1 MLTEL
6 LLRCRHCS
14 SVAMTWGVLEIVI
27 SLVNAAFYRALA
39 FMFEDY
45 IVNLSRQMQTV
56 LSYIPLKGD
65 FFKGPLKGFFSY
77 AHWSNVNSVL
87 RVIVFAH
94 TLAYS
99 VHKLR
104 MCHASELVTS
114 CLWLFFT
121 KKLVRTLYH
130 CDWAKVLSQ
139 IYFSV
144 EYPIILWSHS
154 VWAGMVVVSLGL
166 KLLITEI
173 S

>member
-1 MLTEL
+1 M
-6 LLRCRHCS
+6 
-14 SVAMTWGVLEIVI
+14 I

-114 CLWLFFT
+114 CL
-121 KKLVRTLYH
+121 
-130 CDWAKVLSQ
+130 
-139 IYFSV
+139 
-144 EYPIILWSHS
+144 
-154 VWAGMVVVSLGL
+154 
-166 KLLITEI
+166 
-173 S
+173 